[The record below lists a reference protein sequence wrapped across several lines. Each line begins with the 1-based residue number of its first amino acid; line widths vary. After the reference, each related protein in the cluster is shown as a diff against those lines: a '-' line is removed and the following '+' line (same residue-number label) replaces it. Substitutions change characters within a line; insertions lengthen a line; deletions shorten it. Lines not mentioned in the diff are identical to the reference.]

1 MVIWVIGLYRNIGKA
16 RNINVFDV
24 KLHPD
29 NSVMISLGDYSPFSG
44 NMELNVWFDKDDFET
59 IYNKMTNIRDQIK
72 RWNLSLNLVM

>member
-1 MVIWVIGLYRNIGKA
+1 MGSWLIQKYRNGKKY
-16 RNINVFDV
+16 NIFDV

-44 NMELNVWFDKDDFET
+44 NMELNVWFDEDDFET

-72 RWNLSLNLVM
+72 KHKSK

>member
-1 MVIWVIGLYRNIGKA
+1 MSNWLIQKYRGGKKY
-16 RNINVFDV
+16 NVFDA

-44 NMELNVWFDKDDFET
+44 NIELNVWFDEDDFET

-72 RWNLSLNLVM
+72 KHKSK

>member
-1 MVIWVIGLYRNIGKA
+1 MGSWLIQKYRKGKKYNI
-16 RNINVFDV
+16 FDV

-44 NMELNVWFDKDDFET
+44 NMELNVWFDEDDFET

-72 RWNLSLNLVM
+72 KHKSK

>member
-1 MVIWVIGLYRNIGKA
+1 MSNWLIQKYRKGKKY
-16 RNINVFDV
+16 NVFDI

-72 RWNLSLNLVM
+72 KYKSK